1 MPPVS
6 VLIKPASSACNMDC
20 RYCFYQDVAANR
32 AQGFSGM
39 MTLETAEAL
48 VSSAMAYAEDSC
60 SFLFQGGEP
69 TLAGLDFYRA
79 FLALEQKYA
88 KPGVAIQN
96 SIQTNGYLI
105 DDAWAAFLHGN
116 RFLTGLS
123 LDGPAQYHDSNRLDR
138 AGKGTFNRT
147 MRAAHVLEK
156 HGAPYNILSV
166 VTGQNARSIEKIYRF
181 FVRSGFRYLQ
191 FIPCLEPLDG
201 ERGQAGYHLS
211 CNEYET
217 FLLRIFDL
225 WLADLKAGRYISIRH
240 IENWLTVLMGRPP
253 ESCNMNGR
261 CSIQFVVE
269 GDGSVYPC
277 DFYVLDEWKL
287 GTVGQNSFAELLG
300 SERAQAFVRASLNV
314 PRECRDCPYHFICR
328 NGCRRDRAVG
338 ADGTISLN
346 YYCEAYRNFFRKR
359 APQLNEA
366 ILLLSRGRAGLR

>member
-1 MPPVS
+1 MVS
-6 VLIKPASSACNMDC
+6 
-20 RYCFYQDVAANR
+20 
-32 AQGFSGM
+32 
-39 MTLETAEAL
+39 TAME
-48 VSSAMAYAEDSC
+48 YAEGAC

-69 TLAGLDFYRA
+69 TLAGLDFYRS
-79 FLALEQKYA
+79 FLQLEKKYS

-105 DDAWAAFLHGN
+105 DDAWAAFLHDN

-123 LDGPAQYHDSNRLDR
+123 LDGPAQIHDFNRTDR

-147 MRAAHVLEK
+147 MRAARLLEK

-166 VTGQNARSIEKIYRF
+166 VTGQNARSIEKTYRF
-181 FVRSGFRYLQ
+181 FVRNGFRYLQ
-191 FIPCLEPLDG
+191 FIPCLEPLG
-201 ERGQAGYHLS
+201 EERGQTGYHLS

-225 WLADLKAGRYISIRH
+225 WLADLKAGRYVSIRH
-240 IENWLTVLMGRPP
+240 IENWISVLMGQPP

-287 GTVGQNSFAELLG
+287 GTVNQNSFTEMINSSNA
-300 SERAQAFVRASLNV
+300 RA
-314 PRECRDCPYHFICR
+314 FIR
-328 NGCRRDRAVG
+328 PLWIYRKNAAPALIILSAATAVG
-338 ADGTISLN
+338 AIVSLDWMVKS
-346 YYCEAYRNFFRKR
+346 A
-359 APQLNEA
+359 L
-366 ILLLSRGRAGLR
+366 ILL